1 MNFEI
6 SYDLDEEMNDRIGE
20 LILVSI
26 ENEVVCEWRM
36 EEEVEDEWGLSE
48 VGVGVE
54 MGMVGKVVE

>member
-6 SYDLDEEMNDRIGE
+6 SYDLDEEMNDRICE
-20 LILVSI
+20 LILVGI

-36 EEEVEDEWGLSE
+36 EEEVEDELGLSE

-54 MGMVGKVVE
+54 MGVVGKVVE